1 MTYRLPSQLS
11 GAPRRLLSRL
21 ASAIAVCLLIPAS
34 VAQDRTQ
41 RPLPLPDRTASV
53 PAASQQLLQKLRQT
67 IERQETAPVPPAALD
82 QLGAMLKNLQD
93 KLPPDLLP
101 QGLGDVS
108 PDAIQKSLQQP
119 QTQQKLKELLQQFQE
134 DGLLPPTSPQGTPQS
149 PQLPLPTPQLTPNSA
164 DSLQDFLQEL
174 QQQAE
179 KFQTPAPT
187 PAPAQPTTPTPQQ
200 PEISPIT
207 PPGRTIR
214 RRDNSGPQAP
224 QPRGRLQSPRALP
237 TPGSEMSPEIGRAH
251 V

>member
-119 QTQQKLKELLQQFQE
+119 QTQQKLKELLQQVGV
-134 DGLLPPTSPQGTPQS
+134 DARRG
-149 PQLPLPTPQLTPNSA
+149 
-164 DSLQDFLQEL
+164 DV
-174 QQQAE
+174 
-179 KFQTPAPT
+179 
-187 PAPAQPTTPTPQQ
+187 PAQAKCRQHCQREP
-200 PEISPIT
+200 
-207 PPGRTIR
+207 
-214 RRDNSGPQAP
+214 D
-224 QPRGRLQSPRALP
+224 ALAQ
-237 TPGSEMSPEIGRAH
+237 IGNRVNIANGIH
-251 V
+251 THS